1 LATSTYED
9 LGLVDAEDVY
19 QNESLARQHE
29 SSTSSSAEPM
39 ESTNVALYE
48 NVGSSIETHRHP
60 VADIKPEK
68 LPSED
73 SSTLDNAFMLDKL
86 PTKDYLYDTP
96 LSLDASTN
104 LSQKSSMDMDR
115 KEIAEEW
122 SKLPARVAMNPSTP
136 TASDVGG
143 IKVESYDSEGRR
155 RQASSLSS
163 IRPMESTD
171 VLQYE
176 NVGSSTETHRDPTAS
191 DTGGI
196 DVESYDSVGKFLSGT
211 FNGSR
216 NTPVSSQVQMHV
228 TNADHQYEE
237 VNAENQNSYS
247 RRDTNFSPTEESK
260 YEELQ

>member
-39 ESTNVALYE
+39 ESTNVAL
-48 NVGSSIETHRHP
+48 
-60 VADIKPEK
+60 
-68 LPSED
+68 
-73 SSTLDNAFMLDKL
+73 
-86 PTKDYLYDTP
+86 
-96 LSLDASTN
+96 
-104 LSQKSSMDMDR
+104 
-115 KEIAEEW
+115 
-122 SKLPARVAMNPSTP
+122 
-136 TASDVGG
+136 
-143 IKVESYDSEGRR
+143 
-155 RQASSLSS
+155 
-163 IRPMESTD
+163 
-171 VLQYE
+171 YE